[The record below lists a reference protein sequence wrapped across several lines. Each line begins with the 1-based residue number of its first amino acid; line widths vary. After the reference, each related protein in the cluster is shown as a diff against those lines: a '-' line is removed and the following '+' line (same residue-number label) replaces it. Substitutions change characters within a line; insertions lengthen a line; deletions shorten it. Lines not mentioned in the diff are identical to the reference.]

1 MELFTAGSE
10 SQLETIYNWIDNS
23 DIYMLIFHVPH
34 NIALNNG
41 NTAQCELAAFVCC
54 SDETAIQA
62 VSEAIKNLHS

>member
-1 MELFTAGSE
+1 MPMNKLTFCPLINNECR
-10 SQLETIYNWIDNS
+10 S
-23 DIYMLIFHVPH
+23 DCIFHVPH

-62 VSEAIKNLHS
+62 VAEAIKNLHS